1 MTKPEAEKIVRA
13 LCHDW
18 RRERGSESSPMYEFS
33 VFRSWLLAR
42 RPDAL
47 DFRSRGGAARDAERW
62 FDEEMR
68 QAWRQ

>member
-18 RRERGSESSPMYEFS
+18 RREQGEPAPALLDFS
-33 VFRSWLLAR
+33 AFRPWLLAR

-62 FDEEMR
+62 FDDEMR